1 MCDRPVADVLIFD
14 RDGLGDRRMPYCYE
28 HAKLM
33 KAAFTK
39 RKIVYRTEIPA
50 GGDKCSAWM
59 DL

>member
-14 RDGLGDRRMPYCYE
+14 RDGHGDRRLPYCAE

-39 RKIVYRTEIPA
+39 RKLPYRTEIPQQ
-50 GGDKCSAWM
+50 GDTCSAWR
-59 DL
+59 D